1 MKEDQTAGPPSE
13 SISQR
18 LHVRLKAQIRADFD
32 AEVESAGAWKN
43 LRDWVALECF
53 ERVFGEK
60 GGRANGADR
69 GRAVGDMT
77 RAAEVTSS
85 LFSQLKE

>member
-1 MKEDQTAGPPSE
+1 MKENQTAGPPSE
-13 SISQR
+13 SVFQR

-32 AEVESAGAWKN
+32 AEVESAGVGKI
-43 LRDWVALECF
+43 LRDWVAMECF

-60 GGRANGADR
+60 GDRASGADR
-69 GRAVGDMT
+69 GRAVQDMT

-85 LFSQLKE
+85 LFSQLKQ